1 MEYTNSDLNS
11 VSVSIRKMISNLA
24 AFPRIHMLSA
34 SFSPFIADTDYYKFD
49 HSVDKITES
58 VLSPNNYMIDFDE
71 TNNKSVGAMLS
82 YWGDVAY
89 SDIVK
94 TFPSTKEKLN
104 LWEMTPTGILC
115 SATNY
120 SLCSFDEEKPV
131 QRWVGLLNNTTSIS
145 KVLERISSK
154 WELLMNKCAY
164 LWWYK

>member
-1 MEYTNSDLNS
+1 MINNLVPFPNL
-11 VSVSIRKMISNLA
+11 KMV
-24 AFPRIHMLSA
+24 SA
-34 SFSPFIADTDYYKFD
+34 SFSPFNADTDYYKVD

-58 VLSPNNYMIDFDE
+58 VLTPNIYMIDFDE
-71 TNNKSVGAMLS
+71 SNNKSVAAMLS

-104 LWEMTPTGILC
+104 LLEMTPTGILC

-120 SLCSFDEEKPV
+120 SLCSFDEDKPV
-131 QRWVGLLNNTTSIS
+131 QRWVGMLNNTTSIS

-154 WELLMNKCAY
+154 WGLLMNKSAY
-164 LWWYK
+164 LWWYKYITTDYFS